1 LLPPSVGITAHR
13 SLMGKR
19 YLLTTTAAFLAVF
32 LTAGLW
38 VGVVNRITPGQ
49 PGLPVTI
56 MGVIFSAAF
65 VWLLISRLRNLLAHP
80 DRRRIEMLLLILNL
94 AILILTFA
102 WVHHQIGLMDVS
114 GPAPRPTNDL
124 SDALYFSVVT
134 STTLGYGDFIPLGP
148 GRPVAALQALVG
160 YLILG
165 ILVSTGFQLI
175 APNSNPGE
183 QSRDEDRGPSPDAGE
198 RHRQESS

>member
-1 LLPPSVGITAHR
+1 
-13 SLMGKR
+13 MGKR

-32 LTAGLW
+32 LTAGVW

-56 MGVIFSAAF
+56 MGVVFSATF
-65 VWLLISRLRNLLAHP
+65 VWLLINRLRSLLANP
-80 DRRRIEMLLLILNL
+80 DRRLMEGVLLGLNL
-94 AILILTFA
+94 AVLILTFA

-124 SDALYFSVVT
+124 GDALYFSIVT

-165 ILVSTGFQLI
+165 ILVSSGFQLI
-175 APNSNPGE
+175 APHTNPGK
-183 QSRDEDRGPSPDAGE
+183 QSGDRE
-198 RHRQESS
+198 ESS